1 MTDESAS
8 DPAPTARAPDLR
20 SHPAFHSSFL
30 DADRDVDVYLP
41 PGYDSE
47 PDRRYPVLYL
57 HDGQNLFDRSKAFG
71 NSEWGV
77 DDTADML
84 IAAGEISPLIIVGI
98 GNGGEHRI
106 HEYTPTRDG
115 FRRAGGKA
123 SLHGRMLVEEL
134 KPFID
139 QRYRTLSDQSSTGL
153 GGSSLGGLVSLYL
166 GLTYP
171 DVYGKLAVISPSV
184 WWDNRFIVRRIGVL
198 YCKPP
203 LRIWL
208 STGTAEG
215 PDVTEATRRVRDV
228 LQAKGWAIGEDL
240 YYLEAEGAP
249 HHEDAWSQLVA
260 PMLRYLYPPT

>member
-1 MTDESAS
+1 MTDESAP
-8 DPAPTARAPDLR
+8 DAAPSVRAPDLR
-20 SHPAFHSSFL
+20 SHPAFHSRFL
-30 DADRDVDVYLP
+30 DADRDIDVYLP
-41 PGYDSE
+41 PGYDFE
-47 PDRRYPVLYL
+47 PERRYPVLYL
-57 HDGQNLFDRSKAFG
+57 HDGQNLFDPSKAFG
-71 NSEWGV
+71 NSEWRV
-77 DDTADML
+77 DDTADAL

-139 QRYRTLSDQSSTGL
+139 VRYRTLTDRSSTGL

-166 GLTYP
+166 GLAYP
-171 DVYGKLAVISPSV
+171 EVYGKLAVISPSV
-184 WWDNRFIVRRIGVL
+184 WWDNRFILRRIGVL
-198 YCKPP
+198 SGKPP
-203 LRIWL
+203 LRVWL

-215 PDVTEATRRVRDV
+215 PGVTEAARRVRDV
-228 LQAKGWAIGEDL
+228 LLAKGWALGEDL
-240 YYLEAEGAP
+240 HYLEAEGAP
-249 HHEDAWSQLVA
+249 HHEYAWSQLVA